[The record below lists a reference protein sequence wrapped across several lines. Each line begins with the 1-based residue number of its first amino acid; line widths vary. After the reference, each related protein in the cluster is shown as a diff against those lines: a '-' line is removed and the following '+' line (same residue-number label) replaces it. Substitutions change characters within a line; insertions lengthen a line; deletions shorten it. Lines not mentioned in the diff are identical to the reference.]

1 MHLLPPSPY
10 CCTIASITSHILCV
24 THHVWGQPVHV
35 YFARRA
41 DLIVPVTS
49 ASHVAAN
56 SLATAAGFN
65 PCTSSITNP
74 VGGVNGSGTL
84 SVGAMG
90 APGLSNYISC
100 NGYDRLILADAEGN
114 NRCLVCNYT
123 VKHRRNIYRHIL
135 THTGDKPFQ
144 CEMCSFRSSR
154 SDKLKHH
161 VKTKHFQECAVTA
174 SGAAAPTDR
183 SVLSVGGAADQMG
196 LANLAGMGSLAGLGG
211 LLPGINN
218 ENIPCGESNNNNNQ
232 NNNNNNNS
240 IQILPID

>member
-1 MHLLPPSPY
+1 MN
-10 CCTIASITSHILCV
+10 T
-24 THHVWGQPVHV
+24 
-35 YFARRA
+35 
-41 DLIVPVTS
+41 
-49 ASHVAAN
+49 
-56 SLATAAGFN
+56 
-65 PCTSSITNP
+65 
-74 VGGVNGSGTL
+74 SGTL

-144 CEMCSFRSSR
+144 CELCSFRSSR

-161 VKTKHFQECAVTA
+161 VKTKHFQECAGGTP
-174 SGAAAPTDR
+174 GAAAPIDR
-183 SVLSVGGAADQMG
+183 SAVPVGGVQEQLGLSG
-196 LANLAGMGSLAGLGG
+196 LAGIGNLAGLSG
-211 LLPGINN
+211 LLPGVNN
-218 ENIPCGESNNNNNQ
+218 ENIPCGESNNNNNNSQ
-232 NNNNNNNS
+232 NNNNNNS